1 MSDGRPAAGPCR
13 GCLRRAWLLAA
24 LGGHIERRHVERDP
38 LRGLLALPDHALI
51 DALAGPRREAL
62 LRAHE
67 GFDADA
73 ARRRIGAAGLTAA
86 CVHGGEV
93 RYPERLRR
101 LPDAPAVL
109 HLAGRGEALAL
120 LDAAADAGGH
130 GGPDPEGAPPAVAI
144 VGARRASPYGL
155 ETARALGR
163 GLAAAGLP
171 VVSGMALGADSAA
184 HEGALAG
191 GGTTVAVLAGGAER
205 PYPASKGRLY
215 RQIRRYGAAIS
226 EMPPGTAARRWGFP
240 ARNRIIAALA
250 AVTVVVEAT
259 ERSGSLITAD
269 FAHDLG
275 ATVAAVPG
283 PVSSPLSA
291 GTHALIRD
299 GAALVT
305 DAGDVLDLA
314 CGPGGRPPVE
324 DAEAAVRRTLPPALR
339 KLHEDLVRGQD
350 TVAALV
356 DGGRPLTDVLTG
368 LAELELLGTVARAAG
383 GRYLP
388 VAYPRAR

>member
-1 MSDGRPAAGPCR
+1 MSAGPCR
-13 GCLRRAWLLAA
+13 ACLRRAWLLAA
-24 LGGHIERRHVERDP
+24 LGGHIERRHTERDP
-38 LRGLLALPDHALI
+38 LRGLLALPDHALV
-51 DALAGPRREAL
+51 DALAGPRRDAI

-73 ARRRIGAAGLTAA
+73 ARRRIRTAGLLAA
-86 CVHGGEV
+86 CAHGGEV
-93 RYPERLRR
+93 AYPARLRR

-109 HLAGRGEALAL
+109 HVAGRPDALAV
-120 LDAAADAGGH
+120 LDAAADAGWRP
-130 GGPDPEGAPPAVAI
+130 GPETEAAPPAVAI
-144 VGARRASPYGL
+144 VGARRASAYGL

-184 HEGALAG
+184 HDGALAG

-215 RQIRRYGAAIS
+215 RQIRRHGAAIS

-240 ARNRIIAALA
+240 ARNRIIAALT
-250 AVTVVVEAT
+250 AVTVVVEAA

-283 PVSSPLSA
+283 PVTSSLSA

-299 GAALVT
+299 GAALVA
-305 DAGDVLDLA
+305 DARDVLELA
-314 CGPGGRPPVE
+314 CGPGEMPPVA
-324 DAEAAVRRTLPPALR
+324 DATAEARRTLPPALR
-339 KLHEDLVRGQD
+339 SLHDDLAAGRD

-356 DGGRPLTDVLTG
+356 DGGRPLTRVLAG
-368 LAELELLGTVARAAG
+368 LAELELLGTVVRAAG
-383 GRYLP
+383 GRYVP